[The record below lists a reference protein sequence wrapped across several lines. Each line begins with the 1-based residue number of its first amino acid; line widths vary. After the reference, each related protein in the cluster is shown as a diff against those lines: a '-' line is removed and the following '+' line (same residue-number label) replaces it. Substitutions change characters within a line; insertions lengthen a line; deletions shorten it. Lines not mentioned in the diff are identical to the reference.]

1 MLVYEFAVESTVPD
15 NTAFTVLTALR
26 DLGYDALD
34 RVERAEILRLRMR
47 DGAMSI
53 ADCGA
58 ALKRA
63 EIVFNPN
70 KHRLGYSTSSETPSC
85 EAIVADKDDDTEP
98 LADLLRGRFSIEGLE
113 RVERAT
119 AWRLF
124 ESGAAAPRSLH
135 EWACAQL
142 LANPYSQ
149 TYVVRQQPTL
159 VRV

>member
-1 MLVYEFAVESTVPD
+1 MPVYEFAVESTVPD

-26 DLGYDALD
+26 ELGFEALD

-47 DGAMSI
+47 DGAMPI
-53 ADCGA
+53 ADCGD

-70 KHRLGYSTSSETPSC
+70 KHRLGYCASSETPNY
-85 EAIVADKDDDTEP
+85 EAIVADKDDDTEA
-98 LADLLRGRFSIEGLE
+98 LADLLRERFSIEGLE

-124 ESGAAAPRSLH
+124 ESGAAASHSLH
-135 EWACAQL
+135 EWACTQL
-142 LANPYSQ
+142 LANPHSQ
-149 TYVVRQQPTL
+149 SYVVRRQPTL
-159 VRV
+159 LRV